1 MGATMAQV
9 VAQSMQPSQ
18 QQAAPA
24 QPAAASGVPD
34 VAKIQETLDNL
45 DMRFAAGEISEEVYN
60 KLYAK
65 WEAKPNEA
73 GG

>member
-1 MGATMAQV
+1 MAQV
-9 VAQSMQPSQ
+9 IGQSMQQPQ
-18 QQAAPA
+18 QPAAPA
-24 QPAAASGVPD
+24 QPQASGGAPD
-34 VAKIQETLDNL
+34 AAKIQETLDNL

-65 WEAKPNEA
+65 WEAKLNDA